1 MTQTQSLNSQQTK
14 EPSTISNNLTF
25 LKTRQ
30 VHSSGEVLL
39 VGEDQHRH
47 SLSLGQ
53 PVAFFYTC
61 QFLFL
66 PLDQPANPLQLQ
78 LGLLQP
84 LLVARVHDED
94 DRVRGACVRPP
105 EGPRLV
111 LPSDVPDVEDPT
123 QSRLHLRIHG
133 SMEILESLAGGVL
146 LKWKVDGGER
156 ERGDG
161 MPMEV

>member
-1 MTQTQSLNSQQTK
+1 MLCTT
-14 EPSTISNNLTF
+14 STMSNNLTF
-25 LKTRQ
+25 LKARQ

-39 VGEDQHRH
+39 VGEDEHGH

-53 PVAFFYTC
+53 PVAFFYIC
-61 QFLFL
+61 QFLLLYL
-66 PLDQPANPLQLQ
+66 PLGQPANPLQLE

-94 DRVRGACVRPP
+94 DRVRGARVRPP

-123 QSRLHLRIHG
+123 
-133 SMEILESLAGGVL
+133 
-146 LKWKVDGGER
+146 
-156 ERGDG
+156 
-161 MPMEV
+161 

>member
-1 MTQTQSLNSQQTK
+1 M
-14 EPSTISNNLTF
+14 SNNITF
-25 LKTRQ
+25 LKARQ

-39 VGEDQHRH
+39 VGEDQHGH

-53 PVAFFYTC
+53 PVAFFIFASFS
-61 QFLFL
+61 FLSL
-66 PLDQPANPLQLQ
+66 PLDQPADPLQLQ

-84 LLVARVHDED
+84 LLVARVHHED

-123 QSRLHLRIHG
+123 
-133 SMEILESLAGGVL
+133 
-146 LKWKVDGGER
+146 
-156 ERGDG
+156 
-161 MPMEV
+161 

>member
-1 MTQTQSLNSQQTK
+1 MLSTNTNIRPFVVSISGIYKSGSHLPCHNDCRRLNFSLTQKECLNSQETK
-14 EPSTISNNLTF
+14 EPSIISNNLTF
-25 LKTRQ
+25 LKARQ
-30 VHSSGEVLL
+30 VNSSGEVLL
-39 VGEDQHRH
+39 VGEDQHGH

-53 PVAFFYTC
+53 PVSFFIFAS
-61 QFLFL
+61 FLL

-123 QSRLHLRIHG
+123 
-133 SMEILESLAGGVL
+133 
-146 LKWKVDGGER
+146 
-156 ERGDG
+156 
-161 MPMEV
+161 

>member
-1 MTQTQSLNSQQTK
+1 MYVRRPFVVSISGIYNSGSHLPCHNDYRRLNFSLTQTKRLNSQETK

-25 LKTRQ
+25 LKARQ

-39 VGEDQHRH
+39 VGEDQHGH

-53 PVAFFYTC
+53 PVSFFFYIC
-61 QFLFL
+61 QLLFL
-66 PLDQPANPLQLQ
+66 PLEQPADPLQLQ

-123 QSRLHLRIHG
+123 
-133 SMEILESLAGGVL
+133 
-146 LKWKVDGGER
+146 
-156 ERGDG
+156 
-161 MPMEV
+161 

>member
-1 MTQTQSLNSQQTK
+1 M
-14 EPSTISNNLTF
+14 SNNLTF
-25 LKTRQ
+25 LKARQ

-39 VGEDQHRH
+39 VGEDQHRN

-53 PVAFFYTC
+53 PVSFFIYASSSY
-61 QFLFL
+61 LYL
-66 PLDQPANPLQLQ
+66 PLGEPANPLQLE

-123 QSRLHLRIHG
+123 
-133 SMEILESLAGGVL
+133 
-146 LKWKVDGGER
+146 
-156 ERGDG
+156 
-161 MPMEV
+161 